1 MPELPSPD
9 CRAIC
14 RPTSWLT
21 GCRSVRAPV
30 TTLHACGRSWTG
42 RYLRTCG
49 RVTHVAVA
57 VDVDV
62 DVGGGDG
69 GGGLGSRRMA
79 VFARRGRASDGE
91 GKNKNKNKNRKP
103 LRGGERHSATS
114 IVSGDASVHR
124 ASHAV
129 RCFPS
134 PAVRVHLERGVG
146 GGGDGQAKVF

>member
-1 MPELPSPD
+1 MEKEK
-9 CRAIC
+9 
-14 RPTSWLT
+14 T
-21 GCRSVRAPV
+21 
-30 TTLHACGRSWTG
+30 
-42 RYLRTCG
+42 
-49 RVTHVAVA
+49 
-57 VDVDV
+57 
-62 DVGGGDG
+62 
-69 GGGLGSRRMA
+69 
-79 VFARRGRASDGE
+79 
-91 GKNKNKNKNRKP
+91 KNKNKNRKP